1 MTVADDELTSRD
13 DIPHVP
19 GADGADAVL
28 PRPVQEHLARQLRA
42 EYHRTEDKPAFL
54 GDPVVPPAF
63 DEHLHRMEAK
73 EREKIGERGLEA
85 VEAALL
91 DPTGAEKPHP

>member
-1 MTVADDELTSRD
+1 MTVADDDLTSRQD
-13 DIPHVP
+13 VP
-19 GADGADAVL
+19 RLPGDEPAEPVL

-42 EYHRTEDKPAFL
+42 EYHRTEEKPAFL

-73 EREKIGERGLEA
+73 EREKIGERGLQA

-91 DPTGAEKPHP
+91 HPTGPEELQD